1 MKAVAMFIVMVSDT
15 FKMQE
20 FVLLLIFMSHK
31 RTEACKSQRL
41 PAQAENQKRCAQT
54 SQHVS

>member
-1 MKAVAMFIVMVSDT
+1 MKAIAMFIVMVGDAL
-15 FKMQE
+15 KMQE
-20 FVLLLIFMSHK
+20 FVLFLIFMSHK

-41 PAQAENQKRCAQT
+41 PAQAQNQKRCDQT

>member
-1 MKAVAMFIVMVSDT
+1 MKAVAMFIVMVGDA

-20 FVLLLIFMSHK
+20 FVLFLIFMSHK

-41 PAQAENQKRCAQT
+41 PA
-54 SQHVS
+54 